1 MFRRKLL
8 SLDFHNPNNFNCED
22 EGQYRNLIVWLEDQK
37 IRHYKIDDRK
47 ELRDVSNAAWQ
58 KAFKKYLDDLE
69 CPHEPTNRA
78 ATLDWL
84 LGYAVR
90 LEYGD
95 NVEKY
100 KGASKPGAGGASK
113 QSSNPLDNLD
123 FNDPD
128 FKAGVASLA
137 SLLQIPPHPDHLTQL
152 KAICILVKE
161 RLSKQ
166 ALDRLQKEGIKHA
179 ESIPLDKVELGF
191 ETSDYITTEAAKIL
205 RMLHI
210 RELRDLQN
218 SANQAIV
225 LIQQVTANPKTDT
238 KLGKV
243 GRS

>member
-8 SLDFHNPNNFNCED
+8 SLDFTNPNKFNYSD
-22 EGQYRNLIVWLEDQK
+22 ESQYRNLIIWIEDQK

-47 ELRDVSNAAWQ
+47 ELRDICSGEWQ
-58 KAFKKYLDDLE
+58 KSFKKYLDDLE
-69 CPHEPTNRA
+69 CPHDPTNRT

-95 NVEKY
+95 KV
-100 KGASKPGAGGASK
+100 
-113 QSSNPLDNLD
+113 
-123 FNDPD
+123 NDPD
-128 FKAGVASLA
+128 FKAGVTSLA
-137 SLLQIPPHPDHLTQL
+137 SLLQIPPHADHLTQL

-161 RLSKQ
+161 RLSKD
-166 ALDRLQKEGIKHA
+166 ALDKLKKEGIKHA
-179 ESIPLDKVELGF
+179 ESVSLDRVELGF

-210 RELRDLQN
+210 KELRDLQN

-225 LIQQVTANPKTDT
+225 LVQQVTANPKTDT